1 MRFPLFFERNSIY
14 IGPTGQTS
22 KAKGTTLVSSLQDG
36 RWKNTLPG
44 EIANEADDMF
54 NKTLVPQSVAREIQ
68 TMIQSGA
75 LKAGDKI
82 PSQREFAK
90 RFGISRA
97 SLREALLTLE
107 TLGLLTTEAGRGTF
121 VSATGAQRE
130 PGHMAPW
137 RYSDSYPAF
146 DVFQT
151 RILLEG
157 EIARLSAG
165 RLTHL
170 QLDAMENA
178 TRTMEEAW
186 SRQDLVSNVE
196 ADLLFHGTIVSACSN
211 SMLKALYQTVR
222 DQLTETQ
229 RQPIPITDPQRMSQS
244 IAEHRRIIAALRAN
258 DGSAARH
265 EMENHIGNTARC
277 AGLAP

>member
-1 MRFPLFFERNSIY
+1 ML
-14 IGPTGQTS
+14 
-22 KAKGTTLVSSLQDG
+22 
-36 RWKNTLPG
+36 
-44 EIANEADDMF
+44 

-68 TMIQSGA
+68 TMIQTGA
-75 LKAGDKI
+75 LKAGEKI
-82 PSQREFAK
+82 PSQREFSQK
-90 RFGISRA
+90 FGISRA

-107 TLGLLTTEAGRGTF
+107 TLGLLKTEAGRGTF
-121 VSATGAQRE
+121 VVAAGSRSE
-130 PGHMAPW
+130 SGHMAPW

-165 RLTHL
+165 RLTQV
-170 QLDAMENA
+170 QLDEMETA
-178 TRTMEEAW
+178 TKTMEEAW
-186 SRQDLVSNVE
+186 ASQDLVTNVE

-222 DQLTETQ
+222 DQVTETQ
-229 RQPIPITDPQRMSQS
+229 RQPIPITDPQRMGQS

-258 DGSAARH
+258 DGPAARH
-265 EMENHIGNTARC
+265 EMETHIRNTARC

>member
-1 MRFPLFFERNSIY
+1 ML
-14 IGPTGQTS
+14 
-22 KAKGTTLVSSLQDG
+22 
-36 RWKNTLPG
+36 
-44 EIANEADDMF
+44 

-68 TMIQSGA
+68 TMIQTGT
-75 LKAGDKI
+75 LKAGEKI
-82 PSQREFAK
+82 PSQREFSQK
-90 RFGISRA
+90 FGISRA

-107 TLGLLTTEAGRGTF
+107 TLGLLKTEAGRGTY
-121 VSATGAQRE
+121 VVDAGSRSE
-130 PGHMAPW
+130 NGHMAPW

-165 RLTHL
+165 RLTQV
-170 QLDAMENA
+170 QLDGMETA

-186 SRQDLVSNVE
+186 ASQDLVTNVE

-222 DQLTETQ
+222 DQVTETQ
-229 RQPIPITDPQRMSQS
+229 RQPIPITDPERMGQS

-258 DGSAARH
+258 DGPAARH
-265 EMENHIGNTARC
+265 EMETHIRNTARC
-277 AGLAP
+277 AGLTP

>member
-1 MRFPLFFERNSIY
+1 ML
-14 IGPTGQTS
+14 
-22 KAKGTTLVSSLQDG
+22 
-36 RWKNTLPG
+36 
-44 EIANEADDMF
+44 

-68 TMIQSGA
+68 TMIQTGA
-75 LKAGDKI
+75 LKAGEKI
-82 PSQREFAK
+82 PSQRAFSQK
-90 RFGISRA
+90 FGISRA

-107 TLGLLTTEAGRGTF
+107 TLGLLKTEAGRGTY
-121 VSATGAQRE
+121 VAAVGSRSE
-130 PGHMAPW
+130 NGHMAPW

-165 RLTHL
+165 RLTQV
-170 QLDAMENA
+170 QLDGMETA

-186 SRQDLVSNVE
+186 ANQDLVSNVE

-222 DQLTETQ
+222 DQVTETQ
-229 RQPIPITDPQRMSQS
+229 RQPIPITDPERMGQS
-244 IAEHRRIIAALRAN
+244 IAEHRRIITALRAN
-258 DGSAARH
+258 DGPAARH
-265 EMENHIGNTARC
+265 EMETHIRNTARC
-277 AGLAP
+277 AGLTP